1 MLPIGEASAS
11 SSSSSDSCTNC
22 SCRSFDWTQTVG
34 RTCATGSIAFPPVA
48 EHAGRRR
55 RWHVP
60 YSPHFSLGQPE
71 SREAEP
77 TLAAAGKA
85 LTSGSLAAV
94 STFVWLLE
102 TSSFVAESSTG
113 TMRSAWLEPSAS
125 VTGLATDTRQQEV
138 DMESVSDRRRSG
150 EERGVETT
158 SHDLQAV
165 GTRNTDNDG
174 ERIRSRLA
182 ELRPTAR
189 RRRLRRDGG
198 VEGEVDGH
206 GRSGEPGVSGSEVP
220 LDFSRLRRGDGVRG
234 REKDGTAW
242 RGKVGACKRRGR
254 EGEGIVTCTPGAR
267 VDGHL

>member
-1 MLPIGEASAS
+1 
-11 SSSSSDSCTNC
+11 
-22 SCRSFDWTQTVG
+22 
-34 RTCATGSIAFPPVA
+34 
-48 EHAGRRR
+48 
-55 RWHVP
+55 
-60 YSPHFSLGQPE
+60 
-71 SREAEP
+71 
-77 TLAAAGKA
+77 
-85 LTSGSLAAV
+85 
-94 STFVWLLE
+94 
-102 TSSFVAESSTG
+102 
-113 TMRSAWLEPSAS
+113 MRSAWLEPSAS